1 MELKK
6 LYFSIVT
13 VAFLSGVC
21 IAANGGN
28 GGDATDFG
36 NGRNGGNAS
45 GYGNGGN
52 GRNGGLKGGNGGNA
66 GRLGGRPG
74 RGGLSRPWKQTG
86 KAWAH
91 I

>member
-28 GGDATDFG
+28 GGDATETG

-74 RGGLSRPWKQTG
+74 KGGLSRPWKQTG

>member
-66 GRLGGRPG
+66 GRLGGA
-74 RGGLSRPWKQTG
+74 SRKRRASGSWRKTG

>member
-52 GRNGGLKGGNGGNA
+52 GRNGGLKGGNRSTRGASRKRRAFQALEAN
-66 GRLGGRPG
+66 RESLGTYLVR
-74 RGGLSRPWKQTG
+74 
-86 KAWAH
+86 
-91 I
+91 